1 MRRYVWISGGG
12 CCRARRLGRRRPPTR
27 ASTLTIYNSNLAL
40 VEHVRPL
47 TLAAGRHR
55 IEFAGV
61 SAEIMSQT
69 VSFAG
74 PGLTVIEQNF
84 DYDLLTPEKLMEKA
98 VG

>member
-1 MRRYVWISGGG
+1 MR
-12 CCRARRLGRRRPPTR
+12 CCGLLIAGFVSAFACVAHAQDAVDKRLG
-27 ASTLTIYNSNLAL
+27 LTIYNSNLAL

-47 TLAAGRHR
+47 TLPAGRHR

-74 PGLTVIEQNF
+74 AGLSVIEQNESRHRRRNRG
-84 DYDLLTPEKLMEKA
+84 D
-98 VG
+98 G